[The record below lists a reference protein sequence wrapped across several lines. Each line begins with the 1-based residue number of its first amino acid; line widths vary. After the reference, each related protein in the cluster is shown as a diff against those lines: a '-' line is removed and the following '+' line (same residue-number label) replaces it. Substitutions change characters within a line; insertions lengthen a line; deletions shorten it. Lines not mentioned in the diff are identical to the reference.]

1 MPNKLPVVFHRGSD
15 YEYCFIIKE
24 LANEFEGQL
33 ECVGENKENYKSFSA
48 TIKNEIIKIDKDVN

>member
-33 ECVGENKENYKSFSA
+33 ECVGENK
-48 TIKNEIIKIDKDVN
+48 KITKPFPQQ